1 MFYVA
6 AVDFRHFG
14 FVWRTGNMGR
24 QGVIAVVE
32 NRICDWQT
40 FELFYTFI
48 LNSIY
53 AITSA
58 NQ

>member
-6 AVDFRHFG
+6 AVDFRPFG

-24 QGVIAVVE
+24 QGVVAVVE
-32 NRICDWQT
+32 NRICGWQT
-40 FELFYTFI
+40 FKPFYTFI